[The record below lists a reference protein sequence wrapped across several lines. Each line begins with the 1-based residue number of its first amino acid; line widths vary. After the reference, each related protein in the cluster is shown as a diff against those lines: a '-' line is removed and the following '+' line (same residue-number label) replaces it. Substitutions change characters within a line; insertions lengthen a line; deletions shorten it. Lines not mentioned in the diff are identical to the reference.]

1 MIKQFVDSMSAGASL
16 FPQVPAAAR
25 EAVYRAI
32 GAETISSN
40 KTAGVSGNTC
50 NTKDTSVGTG
60 TSCNK
65 HPEAM
70 ASAPLVKIY
79 LDEKVR
85 ISK

>member
-1 MIKQFVDSMSAGASL
+1 MIRQFVDSMSAGASL
-16 FPQVPAAAR
+16 LPEVPAAR
-25 EAVYRAI
+25 ESIYRAI

-40 KTAGVSGNTC
+40 KTAGVSGNAC

-65 HPEAM
+65 QPEAM
-70 ASAPLVKIY
+70 ANAPPVKIY